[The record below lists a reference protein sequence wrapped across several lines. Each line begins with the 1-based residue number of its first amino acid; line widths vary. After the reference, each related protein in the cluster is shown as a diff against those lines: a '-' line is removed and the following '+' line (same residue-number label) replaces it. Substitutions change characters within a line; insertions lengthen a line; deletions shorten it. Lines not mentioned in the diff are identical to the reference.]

1 MEVDNMT
8 LRESD
13 ASLGLGLGLLG
24 TFLGLFWLSAGLILG
39 WLFWGY
45 RTPLGNEASGRPT

>member
-39 WLFWGY
+39 WLFWG
-45 RTPLGNEASGRPT
+45 